1 MHVAFS
7 RELFNAH
14 DERELKLIVINHEE
28 EASNVGIT
36 SSLRINWG
44 FPRKCGFLT
53 VVEGLSYKLHLP
65 WTTCTTE
72 CSAVGIE
79 RSSVSTL
86 THMRCLFFPG
96 TPKLTHPPSDEPQSG
111 NKWSW
116 AKKVDVKK
124 MLL

>member
-28 EASNVGIT
+28 EASDVGIT

-65 WTTCTTE
+65 WTTCSSTE

-79 RSSVSTL
+79 AVSTL
-86 THMRCLFFPG
+86 THMHCLFFLG